1 MKVKK
6 NNKYKLDIYSYVY
19 PKTQKQTPPKSVNR
33 TCNSETL
40 HLWAGWWGVSYAR
53 VEPEKVQPLFL
64 NKSVWLAVSV
74 TVECTQK
81 TGFVKQYLRIILL
94 RFKKHQGILS
104 NLIKRIWNSSNNRHK
119 EMKVLESTFMPKWGT
134 NYSRL
139 KGYGKHGKHKKVA
152 RVLFLPYFPCS
163 QWVIISSELNEETL
177 AFYFTIKVHYFWR
190 ARYIQTSF

>member
-1 MKVKK
+1 MRSISLYRMLQKLIIITWNSMKVKK

-119 EMKVLESTFMPKWGT
+119 EIKVL
-134 NYSRL
+134 
-139 KGYGKHGKHKKVA
+139 
-152 RVLFLPYFPCS
+152 
-163 QWVIISSELNEETL
+163 
-177 AFYFTIKVHYFWR
+177 
-190 ARYIQTSF
+190 